1 VWDEVTIEMHDA
13 ERGTRQKISEPKTPY
28 HHHSW
33 DSGELTGSE
42 EDSTNKSQNSD
53 EHSISHDKSV
63 LNDPESFDM
72 LHSKVEQ
79 QAQLQ
84 QEGHKL
90 VKSPRVIIATD
101 SLTKRKNVEFSSSD
115 EEPPRPCTILFP
127 SFDQHFLNTHTHT
140 LCLFYTCLTFLLIWF
155 ISFNSSPSLLAH
167 EEFVK
172 KRKEHYDEFR
182 RLKELRAKGLKED
195 DDNDDDDDDDDSM

>member
-1 VWDEVTIEMHDA
+1 MSNKKPKKGILKNKGNSNNTNSTESPAGKKSIAWDEVTIEMHDA

-28 HHHSW
+28 HHQSW

-53 EHSISHDKSV
+53 EHIHSHDKSV
-63 LNDPESFDM
+63 LSDPESFDV

-90 VKSPRVIIATD
+90 VKSPRVVIATEP
-101 SLTKRKNVEFSSSD
+101 STKRKSVEFSSSD
-115 EEPPRPCTILFP
+115 EEPQHP
-127 SFDQHFLNTHTHT
+127 S
-140 LCLFYTCLTFLLIWF
+140 
-155 ISFNSSPSLLAH
+155 H
-167 EEFVK
+167 EEFIK
-172 KRKEHYDEFR
+172 KRKQHYDEFR
-182 RLKELRAKGLKED
+182 RLKELRAKGLKDEADDD
-195 DDNDDDDDDDDSM
+195 DDNDST